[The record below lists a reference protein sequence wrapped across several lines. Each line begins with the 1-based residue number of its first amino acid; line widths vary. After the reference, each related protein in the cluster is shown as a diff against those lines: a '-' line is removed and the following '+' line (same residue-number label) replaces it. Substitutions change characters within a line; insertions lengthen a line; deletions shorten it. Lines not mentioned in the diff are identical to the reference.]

1 MLKIG
6 ITGGIGTGK
15 STVCRIFEI
24 LGIPVFYADDESK
37 KIIASD
43 PAVIAAIK
51 KALGDDL
58 YTENIPD
65 RKKIATLVFND
76 REKLAALNAITHP
89 ALFRKFKNWIH
100 EHTQAPYV
108 IHEAALIFESGAD
121 AHLDKII
128 VVTSPVPLRMQRLTA
143 RDNVSEETIT
153 ARMTNQWPE
162 EEKIKRANFI
172 IENNDETLLI
182 PQVIEIH
189 KLLLRENERL
199 HVF

>member
-51 KALGDDL
+51 KELGDDL

-65 RKKIATLVFND
+65 RKKIAALVFND
-76 REKLAALNAITHP
+76 KEKLEALNAITHP
-89 ALFRKFKNWIH
+89 ALFLKFKSWIH
-100 EHTQAPYV
+100 GHTQAPY
-108 IHEAALIFESGAD
+108 
-121 AHLDKII
+121 
-128 VVTSPVPLRMQRLTA
+128 
-143 RDNVSEETIT
+143 
-153 ARMTNQWPE
+153 
-162 EEKIKRANFI
+162 
-172 IENNDETLLI
+172 
-182 PQVIEIH
+182 
-189 KLLLRENERL
+189 
-199 HVF
+199 

>member
-15 STVCRIFEI
+15 STVCRLFEI

-37 KIIASD
+37 KIIARD
-43 PAVIAAIK
+43 PGVIASIK
-51 KALGDDL
+51 KELGDDL

-65 RKKIATLVFND
+65 RKKIAALVFND
-76 REKLAALNAITHP
+76 KKKLEALNAITHP
-89 ALFRKFKNWIH
+89 ALFLKFKSWIH

-121 AHLDKII
+121 SQLDKII
-128 VVTSPVPLRMQRLTA
+128 VVTSPLSLRLQRLMI
-143 RDNVSEETIT
+143 RDNVTEETIT
-153 ARMTNQWPE
+153 ARMMNQWPE
-162 EEKIKRANFI
+162 EEKIKRANII
-172 IENNDETLLI
+172 IENNEEKLLI

-189 KLLLRENERL
+189 KSLLSENEML

>member
-51 KALGDDL
+51 KELRDDL

-65 RKKIATLVFND
+65 RKKIAALVFND
-76 REKLAALNAITHP
+76 KEKQAALNAISHP
-89 ALFRKFKNWIH
+89 ALFQEFKSWVH
-100 EHTQAPYV
+100 DHTQAPYV
-108 IHEAALIFESGAD
+108 IQEAALIFESGAD
-121 AHLDKII
+121 AHLDQTI
-128 VVTSPVPLRMQRLTA
+128 VVTSPISLRLERLTR
-143 RDNVSEETIT
+143 RDSVTEETIK
-153 ARMTNQWPE
+153 ARMMNQWPE

-189 KLLLRENERL
+189 KSLLHESEML